1 MTPDD
6 LVERV
11 ALRDKAVL
19 RYQLNKHAYR
29 DVVAAA
35 IAVALEEAAK
45 VADGWVG
52 CSEWNADTN
61 SGYECASREIAAA
74 IRAIIK
80 KEDL

>member
-1 MTPDD
+1 MSDD
-6 LVERV
+6 LVECV

-45 VADGWVG
+45 VADENKHFFGFQV
-52 CSEWNADTN
+52 
-61 SGYECASREIAAA
+61 AAA
-74 IRAIIK
+74 IRAMIPQ
-80 KEDL
+80 DPA

>member
-1 MTPDD
+1 MTDD

-45 VADGWVG
+45 VAES
-52 CSEWNADTN
+52 CAPATQDTW
-61 SGYECASREIAAA
+61 STELAERCDMVAAA
-74 IRAIIK
+74 IRALIP
-80 KEDL
+80 KEPK